1 MRTRSLFMVLA
12 AAFTLL
18 LTGGPASI
26 AQNPVPPGRV
36 PQAQPPQGRSLF
48 NMFWQI
54 PERPAVQPRQQ
65 PRQRVAP
72 VQRRAP
78 TRVVVRDDPVIPKVD
93 VNHHVL
99 VIGDTLA
106 GQIAEGLEDSLQD
119 RADVAVENKAKADS
133 GLVRTDFYDWPKAAG
148 ELLAADAK
156 VMVGV
161 VVLGPNDR
169 QVIREGEITHEPLS
183 ERWLQ
188 LYKARIEAIASAF
201 SARRVPLIWVGAPP
215 MQNPRLSTDLT
226 TLNDLFRKGTEATG
240 GQFVDLWEAYVDTEN
255 RYTAMGPDVN
265 GQIARLRLGD
275 GVHFTK
281 AGARKAAHF
290 VDVVI
295 RRILEKT
302 PTQNVI
308 ALPVPP
314 EAGGTPAPPPQ
325 PMDVERLIDRMVSGV
340 PTDLPLLPVVPPRP
354 LAGPILPLTGA
365 VSPGGDA
372 ALIASIQEA
381 RGRGDVAAGLD
392 RVFGQGIAPEPRP
405 GRADDFRWPRSN

>member
-1 MRTRSLFMVLA
+1 MRLRSLFMVLA
-12 AAFTLL
+12 AALL
-18 LTGGPASI
+18 VLITGGPVSI
-26 AQNPVPPGRV
+26 AQNPVPPGRI
-36 PQAQPPQGRSLF
+36 PQAQPQGRSLF

-54 PERPAVQPRQQ
+54 PERPAAQPRQ

-72 VQRRAP
+72 VQQRRAP

-156 VMVGV
+156 IMVGV

-188 LYKARIEAIASAF
+188 LYKARVEAVASAF
-201 SARRVPLIWVGAPP
+201 STRRVPLIWVGAPP
-215 MQNPRLSTDLT
+215 MQNARLSADLT
-226 TLNDLFRKGTEATG
+226 TLNDLFRKGAEAAG
-240 GQFVDLWEAYVDTEN
+240 GEFVDLWGVYVDTEN
-255 RYTAMGPDVN
+255 RYAAMGPDVN
-265 GQIARLRLGD
+265 GQVARLRLGD

-290 VDVVI
+290 IDVVI
-295 RRILEKT
+295 RRLLEKT

-314 EAGGTPAPPPQ
+314 EADGTPAPAPQ
-325 PMDVERLIDRMVSGV
+325 PMDVERLIDRMVSGI
-340 PTDLPLLPVVPPRP
+340 PTDLPLVPVVPPRP

-365 VSPGGDA
+365 VAGGGDTT
-372 ALIASIQEA
+372 LITSVQEA
-381 RGRGDVAAGLD
+381 RGRGDVAAQLD

-405 GRADDFRWPRSN
+405 GRADDFRWPRPN

>member
-1 MRTRSLFMVLA
+1 MMRLRSLFMVLA
-12 AAFTLL
+12 AALL
-18 LTGGPASI
+18 LLATGGPTSI
-26 AQNPVPPGRV
+26 AQNPVPPGRI
-36 PQAQPPQGRSLF
+36 PSAPPQGRSLF

-54 PERPAVQPRQQ
+54 PERPAVQQRQ
-65 PRQRVAP
+65 PRERVAP
-72 VQRRAP
+72 TQRRTP
-78 TRVVVRDDPVIPKVD
+78 TRVVVRDDPIIPKVD

-106 GQIAEGLEDSLQD
+106 GQIAEGLDDSLGD
-119 RADVAVENKAKADS
+119 RADVAVVNKAKADS

-161 VVLGPNDR
+161 VILGPNDR
-169 QVIREGEITHEPLS
+169 QVIREGDVTHEPLS

-188 LYKARIEAIASAF
+188 LYKARIDAVAAAF
-201 SARRVPLIWVGAPP
+201 GAKRIPLIWVGAPP
-215 MQNPRLSTDLT
+215 MQNPRLSADLI
-226 TLNDLFRKGTEATG
+226 TLNDLFRKGAEAGG
-240 GQFVDLWEAYVDTEN
+240 GQYVDLWGAYVDGEN
-255 RYTAMGPDVN
+255 RYTATGPDVN
-265 GQIARLRLGD
+265 GQIAKLRLGD

-295 RRILEKT
+295 RRLLEGT

-308 ALPVPP
+308 ALPTSLETSAPLTP
-314 EAGGTPAPPPQ
+314 ELQPGG
-325 PMDVERLIDRMVSGV
+325 VERLIDRMVSG
-340 PTDLPLLPVVPPRP
+340 LPADIQLIPVVPPRP

-365 VSPGGDA
+365 VAGSGDTV
-372 ALIASIQEA
+372 LITSLQEA

-405 GRADDFRWPRSN
+405 GRADDFRWPRLN

>member
-1 MRTRSLFMVLA
+1 MMRTRSLFMVLA
-12 AAFTLL
+12 AALL
-18 LTGGPASI
+18 VLVTGGPISI
-26 AQNPVPPGRV
+26 AQNPVPPGRI
-36 PQAQPPQGRSLF
+36 PQAPPQGRSLF

-54 PERPAVQPRQQ
+54 PERPAVQQRQ
-65 PRQRVAP
+65 PRERVAP
-72 VQRRAP
+72 AQRRAP

-106 GQIAEGLEDSLQD
+106 GQIAEGLDDSLGD
-119 RADVAVENKAKADS
+119 RADVAVVNKAKADS

-161 VVLGPNDR
+161 IILGPNDR
-169 QVIREGEITHEPLS
+169 QVIREGDVTHDPLS

-188 LYKARIEAIASAF
+188 LYKARIDAVAAAF
-201 SARRVPLIWVGAPP
+201 GTKRIPLIWVGAPP
-215 MQNPRLSTDLT
+215 MQNPRLSTDLI
-226 TLNDLFRKGTEATG
+226 TLNDLFRKGAEAGG
-240 GQFVDLWEAYVDTEN
+240 GQYVDLWGAYVDGEN
-255 RYTAMGPDVN
+255 RYTATGPDVN
-265 GQIARLRLGD
+265 GQIAKLRLGD

-295 RRILEKT
+295 RRLLEGA

-308 ALPVPP
+308 ALPTSP
-314 EAGGTPAPPPQ
+314 ETSAPLTPELQPGG
-325 PMDVERLIDRMVSGV
+325 VERLIDRMVSGL
-340 PTDLPLLPVVPPRP
+340 PADLQLIPVAPPKP

-365 VSPGGDA
+365 IVGSGDT
-372 ALIASIQEA
+372 ALITSVQEA

-405 GRADDFRWPRSN
+405 GRADDFSWPRLN

>member
-1 MRTRSLFMVLA
+1 MRLRSLFMVLA
-12 AAFTLL
+12 AALL
-18 LTGGPASI
+18 LLATGGPTSI
-26 AQNPVPPGRV
+26 AQNPVPPGRI
-36 PQAQPPQGRSLF
+36 PSAPPQGRSLF

-54 PERPAVQPRQQ
+54 PERPAVQQRQ
-65 PRQRVAP
+65 PRERVAP
-72 VQRRAP
+72 TQRRTP
-78 TRVVVRDDPVIPKVD
+78 TRVVVRDDPIIPKVD

-106 GQIAEGLEDSLQD
+106 GQIAEGLDDSLGD
-119 RADVAVENKAKADS
+119 RADVAVVNKAKADS

-161 VVLGPNDR
+161 VILGPNDR
-169 QVIREGEITHEPLS
+169 QVIREGDVTHEPLS

-188 LYKARIEAIASAF
+188 LYKARIDAVAAAF
-201 SARRVPLIWVGAPP
+201 GAKRIPLIWVGAPP
-215 MQNPRLSTDLT
+215 MQNPRLSADLI
-226 TLNDLFRKGTEATG
+226 TLNDLFRKGAEAGG
-240 GQFVDLWEAYVDTEN
+240 GQYVDLWGAYVDGEN
-255 RYTAMGPDVN
+255 RYTATGPDVN
-265 GQIARLRLGD
+265 GQIAKLRLGD

-295 RRILEKT
+295 RRLLEGT

-308 ALPVPP
+308 ALPTSLETSAPLTP
-314 EAGGTPAPPPQ
+314 ELQPGG
-325 PMDVERLIDRMVSGV
+325 VERLIDRMVSG
-340 PTDLPLLPVVPPRP
+340 LPADIQLIPVVPPRP

-365 VSPGGDA
+365 VAGSGDTV
-372 ALIASIQEA
+372 LITSLQEA

-405 GRADDFRWPRSN
+405 GRADDFRWPRLN

>member
-1 MRTRSLFMVLA
+1 MRPRSLFMVLA
-12 AAFTLL
+12 SALL
-18 LTGGPASI
+18 VLATGGPASI
-26 AQNPVPPGRV
+26 AQNPVPPGRI
-36 PQAQPPQGRSLF
+36 PQAPPPQGRSLF

-54 PERPAVQPRQQ
+54 PERPAMQPRQQ
-65 PRQRVAP
+65 RERLAP
-72 VQRRAP
+72 AQRRAP

-119 RADVAVENKAKADS
+119 RADVAVVNKAKADS
-133 GLVRTDFYDWPKAAG
+133 GLVRTDFYDWPKATG
-148 ELLAADAK
+148 ELLAGDAK

-188 LYKARIEAIASAF
+188 LYRARIEAVAAAF

-215 MQNPRLSTDLT
+215 MQNARLSTDLT
-226 TLNDLFRKGTEATG
+226 TLNDLFRKGAEAAS

-255 RYTAMGPDVN
+255 RYAAMGPDVN

-314 EAGGTPAPPPQ
+314 ESEGTSAPPTQ
-325 PMDVERLIDRMVSGV
+325 PMDVERLIDRMVSGI
-340 PTDLPLLPVVPPRP
+340 PTDLPLVPVAPLRP

-365 VSPGGDA
+365 VSPGGDS

-381 RGRGDVAAGLD
+381 RGRGDVAAGLE

-405 GRADDFRWPRSN
+405 GRADDFRWPRPN

>member
-1 MRTRSLFMVLA
+1 M
-12 AAFTLL
+12 
-18 LTGGPASI
+18 
-26 AQNPVPPGRV
+26 
-36 PQAQPPQGRSLF
+36 
-48 NMFWQI
+48 
-54 PERPAVQPRQQ
+54 
-65 PRQRVAP
+65 
-72 VQRRAP
+72 
-78 TRVVVRDDPVIPKVD
+78 PKVD

-106 GQIAEGLEDSLQD
+106 GQIAEGLDDSLGD
-119 RADVAVENKAKADS
+119 RADVAVVNKAKADS

-161 VVLGPNDR
+161 IILGPNDR
-169 QVIREGEITHEPLS
+169 QVIREGDVTHDPLS

-188 LYKARIEAIASAF
+188 LYKARIDAVAAAF
-201 SARRVPLIWVGAPP
+201 GTKRIPLIWVGAPP
-215 MQNPRLSTDLT
+215 MQNPRLSTDLI
-226 TLNDLFRKGTEATG
+226 TLNDLFRKGAEAGG
-240 GQFVDLWEAYVDTEN
+240 GQYVDLWGAYVDGEN
-255 RYTAMGPDVN
+255 RYTATGPDVN
-265 GQIARLRLGD
+265 GQIAKLRLGD

-295 RRILEKT
+295 RRLLEGA

-308 ALPVPP
+308 ALPTSP
-314 EAGGTPAPPPQ
+314 ETSAPLTPELQPGG
-325 PMDVERLIDRMVSGV
+325 VERLIDRMVSGL
-340 PTDLPLLPVVPPRP
+340 PADLQLIPVAPPKP

-365 VSPGGDA
+365 IVGSGDT
-372 ALIASIQEA
+372 ALITSVQEA

-405 GRADDFRWPRSN
+405 GRADDFSWPRLN

>member
-1 MRTRSLFMVLA
+1 MRPRSLFMILASALLVLA
-12 AAFTLL
+12 
-18 LTGGPASI
+18 TGGPVSI
-26 AQNPVPPGRV
+26 AQNPMPPGRI
-36 PQAQPPQGRSLF
+36 PQAPPQGRSLF

-106 GQIAEGLEDSLQD
+106 GQIAEGLEDSLED
-119 RADVAVENKAKADS
+119 RADVAVVNKAKADS
-133 GLVRTDFYDWPKAAG
+133 GLVRTDFYDWPKATG
-148 ELLAADAK
+148 ELLAADPK

-161 VVLGPNDR
+161 VILGPNDR
-169 QVIREGEITHEPLS
+169 QVIREGEVTHEPLS

-188 LYKARIEAIASAF
+188 LYKARIEAVASAF
-201 SARRVPLIWVGAPP
+201 GARRVPLIWVGAPP
-215 MQNPRLSTDLT
+215 MQNPRLSADLI
-226 TLNDLFRKGTEATG
+226 TLNDLFRKSVEAGG
-240 GQFVDLWEAYVDTEN
+240 GQFVDLWGAYVDGEN
-255 RYTAMGPDVN
+255 RYTATGPDVS
-265 GQIARLRLGD
+265 GQIAKLRLGD

-290 VDVVI
+290 IDVGI
-295 RRILEKT
+295 RRLLEGA

-308 ALPVPP
+308 ALPTSPDAGAPITP
-314 EAGGTPAPPPQ
+314 ELQPGG
-325 PMDVERLIDRMVSGV
+325 VERLIDRMVSGLPV
-340 PTDLPLLPVVPPRP
+340 DLGLVPVVPQRP
-354 LAGPILPLTGA
+354 LAGPILPLTSAIPGA
-365 VSPGGDA
+365 GDA
-372 ALIASIQEA
+372 ALITSVQEA

-405 GRADDFRWPRSN
+405 GRADDFRWPRLN

>member
-12 AAFTLL
+12 AALL
-18 LTGGPASI
+18 VLVTGGPISI
-26 AQNPVPPGRV
+26 AQNPVPPGRI
-36 PQAQPPQGRSLF
+36 PQAPPQGRSLF

-54 PERPAVQPRQQ
+54 PERPAVQQRQ
-65 PRQRVAP
+65 PRERVAP
-72 VQRRAP
+72 AQRRAP

-106 GQIAEGLEDSLQD
+106 GQIAEGLDDSLGD
-119 RADVAVENKAKADS
+119 RADVAVVNKAKADS

-161 VVLGPNDR
+161 IILGPNDR
-169 QVIREGEITHEPLS
+169 QVIREGDVTHDPLS

-188 LYKARIEAIASAF
+188 LYKARIDAVAAAF
-201 SARRVPLIWVGAPP
+201 GTKRIPLIWVGAPP
-215 MQNPRLSTDLT
+215 MQNPRLSTDLI
-226 TLNDLFRKGTEATG
+226 TLNDLFRKGAEAGG
-240 GQFVDLWEAYVDTEN
+240 GQYVDLWGAYVDGEN
-255 RYTAMGPDVN
+255 RYTATGPDVN
-265 GQIARLRLGD
+265 GQIAKLRLGD

-295 RRILEKT
+295 RRLLEGA

-308 ALPVPP
+308 ALPTSP
-314 EAGGTPAPPPQ
+314 ETSAPLTPELQPGG
-325 PMDVERLIDRMVSGV
+325 VERLIDRMVSGL
-340 PTDLPLLPVVPPRP
+340 PADLQLIPVAPPKP

-365 VSPGGDA
+365 IVGSGDT
-372 ALIASIQEA
+372 ALITSVQEA

-405 GRADDFRWPRSN
+405 GRADDFSWPRLN

>member
-1 MRTRSLFMVLA
+1 MRPRSLFMVLA
-12 AAFTLL
+12 AALL
-18 LTGGPASI
+18 VLVTGGPISI
-26 AQNPVPPGRV
+26 AQNPVPPGRI
-36 PQAQPPQGRSLF
+36 PQAPPQGRSLF

-54 PERPAVQPRQQ
+54 PERPTAQPQ
-65 PRQRVAP
+65 RQRVAP
-72 VQRRAP
+72 AQRRTP

-106 GQIAEGLEDSLQD
+106 GQIAEGLEDSLGD
-119 RADVAVENKAKADS
+119 RADVAVVNKAKADS

-156 VMVGV
+156 AMVGV
-161 VVLGPNDR
+161 IILGPNDR

-188 LYKARIEAIASAF
+188 LYKARIDSVASAF
-201 SARRVPLIWVGAPP
+201 TAKRVPLIWVGAPP
-215 MQNPRLSTDLT
+215 MQNARLSADLT
-226 TLNDLFRKGTEATG
+226 TLNDLFRKGAEAAASG
-240 GQFVDLWEAYVDTEN
+240 EFVDLWGAYVDTEN
-255 RYTAMGPDVN
+255 RYTATGPDVN

-308 ALPVPP
+308 ALPGPP
-314 EAGGTPAPPPQ
+314 EPDGTPAPAPAPQ
-325 PMDVERLIDRMVSGV
+325 PADIERLIDRMVSGI
-340 PTDLPLLPVVPPRP
+340 PTDFPLVPVVPLRP

-365 VSPGGDA
+365 TSPGGDA

-405 GRADDFRWPRSN
+405 GRADDFRWPRPN

>member
-1 MRTRSLFMVLA
+1 MRLRSLFMVLVA
-12 AAFTLL
+12 ALTLL
-18 LTGGPASI
+18 ATGGPTSI
-26 AQNPVPPGRV
+26 AQNPVPPGRI
-36 PQAQPPQGRSLF
+36 PSAPPQGRSLF

-54 PERPAVQPRQQ
+54 PEKPAVQQRQ
-65 PRQRVAP
+65 PRERVAP
-72 VQRRAP
+72 VQRRTP

-106 GQIAEGLEDSLQD
+106 GQIAEGLEDSLGD
-119 RADVAVENKAKADS
+119 RADVAVVSKAKADS

-161 VVLGPNDR
+161 IILGPNDR
-169 QVIREGEITHEPLS
+169 QVIREGDVTHEPLS

-188 LYKARIEAIASAF
+188 LYKARIDAIASAF

-215 MQNPRLSTDLT
+215 MQNPRLSADLI
-226 TLNDLFRKGTEATG
+226 TLNDLFRKGAEAGG
-240 GQFVDLWEAYVDTEN
+240 GQYVDLWGAYVDGEN
-255 RYTAMGPDVN
+255 RYTATGPDVN
-265 GQIARLRLGD
+265 GQVAKLRLGD

-295 RRILEKT
+295 RRLLEGA

-308 ALPVPP
+308 ALPTSLETGAPLTP
-314 EAGGTPAPPPQ
+314 ELQPGG
-325 PMDVERLIDRMVSGV
+325 VERLIDRMVSGL
-340 PTDLPLLPVVPPRP
+340 PADLQLVPVVPPRP

-365 VSPGGDA
+365 IAGSGDA
-372 ALIASIQEA
+372 ALITSVQEA

-392 RVFGQGIAPEPRP
+392 RVFGQGIAPDPRP
-405 GRADDFRWPRSN
+405 GRADDFSWPRN

>member
-12 AAFTLL
+12 AALVLL
-18 LTGGPASI
+18 ATGGPTSI
-26 AQNPVPPGRV
+26 AQNPVPPGRI
-36 PQAQPPQGRSLF
+36 PQAPPQGRSLF

-54 PERPAVQPRQQ
+54 PERQAVQPRQQ
-65 PRQRVAP
+65 PRLRVAP

-106 GQIAEGLEDSLQD
+106 GQIAEGLEDSLED

-133 GLVRTDFYDWPKAAG
+133 GLVRTDFYDWPKVAG

-169 QVIREGEITHEPLS
+169 QVIREGDVTHEPLS

-188 LYKARIEAIASAF
+188 LYKARIDAVTSAF
-201 SARRVPLIWVGAPP
+201 SAKRVPLIWVGAPP
-215 MQNPRLSTDLT
+215 MQNTRLSADLV
-226 TLNDLFRKGTEATG
+226 TLNDLFRKGAEAAG
-240 GQFVDLWEAYVDTEN
+240 GQYVDLWSVYVDGEN
-255 RYTAMGPDVN
+255 RYTATGPDVS
-265 GQIARLRLGD
+265 GQIAKLRLGD

-290 VDVVI
+290 IDVVI
-295 RRILEKT
+295 RRLLEGA

-308 ALPVPP
+308 ALPTSP
-314 EAGGTPAPPPQ
+314 ETGAPLAPDLQPGG
-325 PMDVERLIDRMVSGV
+325 VERLIDRMVSGV
-340 PTDLPLLPVVPPRP
+340 PADLPLLPVVPPRP

-365 VSPGGDA
+365 IPRSGDT
-372 ALIASIQEA
+372 ALLTSVQEA

-405 GRADDFRWPRSN
+405 GRADDFRWPRIN

>member
-12 AAFTLL
+12 AALL
-18 LTGGPASI
+18 VLVTGGPISI
-26 AQNPVPPGRV
+26 AQNPVPPGRI
-36 PQAQPPQGRSLF
+36 PQAPPQGRSLF
-48 NMFWQI
+48 NLFWQI
-54 PERPAVQPRQQ
+54 PERPVVQQRQPRE
-65 PRQRVAP
+65 RVAP

-99 VIGDTLA
+99 IIGDTLA
-106 GQIAEGLEDSLQD
+106 GQIAEGLQDSLGD
-119 RADVAVENKAKADS
+119 RADVAVVNKAKADS
-133 GLVRTDFYDWPKAAG
+133 GLVRTDFYDWPRAAG

-161 VVLGPNDR
+161 VILGPNDR
-169 QVIREGEITHEPLS
+169 QVIREGELTHDPLS

-188 LYKARIEAIASAF
+188 LYKARIETVAAAF
-201 SARRVPLIWVGAPP
+201 TAKRVPLIWVGAPP
-215 MQNPRLSTDLT
+215 MQNARLSADLI
-226 TLNDLFRKGTEATG
+226 TLNDLFRKSVEAAG
-240 GQFVDLWEAYVDTEN
+240 GQYVDLWSVYVDGEN
-255 RYTAMGPDVN
+255 RYTATGPDVN
-265 GQIARLRLGD
+265 GQIAKLRLGD

-295 RRILEKT
+295 RRLLEGA
-302 PTQNVI
+302 PTQDVI

-314 EAGGTPAPPPQ
+314 DAGGTPAPAPP
-325 PMDVERLIDRMVSGV
+325 PGDVERLIDRMVSGA

-365 VSPGGDA
+365 GPRSGDT
-372 ALIASIQEA
+372 ALLTSVQEA

-392 RVFGQGIAPEPRP
+392 RIFGQGIAPEPRP
-405 GRADDFRWPRSN
+405 GRADDFRWPRTN

>member
-1 MRTRSLFMVLA
+1 MRTRSLFIVLA
-12 AAFTLL
+12 SALL
-18 LTGGPASI
+18 VLVTGGPISI
-26 AQNPVPPGRV
+26 AQNPVPPGRI
-36 PQAQPPQGRSLF
+36 PQAPPQGRNLF

-54 PERPAVQPRQQ
+54 PERPAVQQRQ
-65 PRQRVAP
+65 PRERVAP

-99 VIGDTLA
+99 MIGDTLA
-106 GQIAEGLEDSLQD
+106 GQIAEGLQDSLGD
-119 RADVAVENKAKADS
+119 RADVAVVNKAKADS

-161 VVLGPNDR
+161 IILGPNDR
-169 QVIREGEITHEPLS
+169 QVIREGDVTHDPLS

-188 LYKARIEAIASAF
+188 LYKARIDAVAAAF

-215 MQNPRLSTDLT
+215 MQNPRLSADLI
-226 TLNDLFRKGTEATG
+226 TLNDLFRKGAEAGG
-240 GQFVDLWEAYVDTEN
+240 GQYVDLWGAYVDGEN
-255 RYTAMGPDVN
+255 RYTATGPDVN
-265 GQIARLRLGD
+265 GQIAKIRLGD

-295 RRILEKT
+295 RRLLEGA

-308 ALPVPP
+308 ALPAPP
-314 EAGGTPAPPPQ
+314 DAADLPVPAPQ
-325 PMDVERLIDRMVSGV
+325 PGNVERLIDRMVSGA
-340 PTDLPLLPVVPPRP
+340 PTDLPLVPVVPPRP

-365 VSPGGDA
+365 APDSGEI
-372 ALIASIQEA
+372 ALITSVQEA

-405 GRADDFRWPRSN
+405 GRVDDFRWPRLN

>member
-1 MRTRSLFMVLA
+1 MRPRSLFMVLA
-12 AAFTLL
+12 AALL
-18 LTGGPASI
+18 VLVTGGPISV
-26 AQNPVPPGRV
+26 AQNPVPPGRI
-36 PQAQPPQGRSLF
+36 PQAPPQGRSLF

-54 PERPAVQPRQQ
+54 PEKPVTQPRPQ
-65 PRQRVAP
+65 RQRVAP
-72 VQRRAP
+72 VQQRRAP

-133 GLVRTDFYDWPKAAG
+133 GLVRSDFYDWPKMAG

-188 LYKARIEAIASAF
+188 LYRARIEAVASAF
-201 SARRVPLIWVGAPP
+201 SAKRVPLIWVGAPP

-226 TLNDLFRKGTEATG
+226 TLNDLFRKGTEGAG

-314 EAGGTPAPPPQ
+314 EAEGTPSPPL
-325 PMDVERLIDRMVSGV
+325 PMDVERLIDRMVSGA

-365 VSPGGDA
+365 VSLGGDA

-381 RGRGDVAAGLD
+381 RGRGDVAAGLE

-405 GRADDFRWPRSN
+405 GRADDFRWPRGD

>member
-1 MRTRSLFMVLA
+1 MRPRSLFMVLA
-12 AAFTLL
+12 SALL
-18 LTGGPASI
+18 VLATGGPASI
-26 AQNPVPPGRV
+26 AQNPVPPGRI
-36 PQAQPPQGRSLF
+36 PQAPPPQGRSLF

-54 PERPAVQPRQQ
+54 PERPAVQQRQ
-65 PRQRVAP
+65 PRERLAP

-106 GQIAEGLEDSLQD
+106 GQIAEGLEDSLGD
-119 RADVAVENKAKADS
+119 RADVAVVNKAKADS
-133 GLVRTDFYDWPKAAG
+133 GLVRTDFYDWPKATG

-161 VVLGPNDR
+161 IILGPNDR

-188 LYKARIEAIASAF
+188 LYKARIEAVATAF
-201 SARRVPLIWVGAPP
+201 GTRRVPLIWVGAPP
-215 MQNPRLSTDLT
+215 MQNARLSTDLT
-226 TLNDLFRKGTEATG
+226 TLNDLFRKGAEAAS

-290 VDVVI
+290 VDIVI

-308 ALPVPP
+308 ALPITP
-314 EAGGTPAPPPQ
+314 ETGAPSAPDLQPGG
-325 PMDVERLIDRMVSGV
+325 VERLIDRMVSGL
-340 PTDLPLLPVVPPRP
+340 PTDLGLVPVIPQRP

-365 VSPGGDA
+365 VAAGGDT

-405 GRADDFRWPRSN
+405 GRADDFRWPRPD

>member
-1 MRTRSLFMVLA
+1 MRLRSLFMVLA
-12 AAFTLL
+12 AALL
-18 LTGGPASI
+18 VLVTGGPVSI
-26 AQNPVPPGRV
+26 AQNPVPPGRI
-36 PQAQPPQGRSLF
+36 PQAPPQGRSLF

-54 PERPAVQPRQQ
+54 PEKPAAQQRQPRE
-65 PRQRVAP
+65 RVAP
-72 VQRRAP
+72 AQRRTP

-106 GQIAEGLEDSLQD
+106 GQIAEGLEDSLGD
-119 RADVAVENKAKADS
+119 RADVAVVNKAKADS

-148 ELLAADAK
+148 ELLAGDAK

-188 LYKARIEAIASAF
+188 LYKARIEAVATAF
-201 SARRVPLIWVGAPP
+201 SAKRVPLIWVGAPP
-215 MQNPRLSTDLT
+215 MQNARLSADLT
-226 TLNDLFRKGTEATG
+226 TLNDLFRKGAEAAG
-240 GQFVDLWEAYVDTEN
+240 GEFVDLWGAYVDSEN
-255 RYTAMGPDVN
+255 RYAAIGPDVN
-265 GQIARLRLGD
+265 GQTARLRLGD

-290 VDVVI
+290 IDVVI

-314 EAGGTPAPPPQ
+314 AAEGTPVAPAQ
-325 PMDVERLIDRMVSGV
+325 PMDVERLIDRMVSGI
-340 PTDLPLLPVVPPRP
+340 PTDLPLVPVAPPRP

>member
-1 MRTRSLFMVLA
+1 MRTRSLFIVLA
-12 AAFTLL
+12 TALFLL
-18 LTGGPASI
+18 STGGPASI
-26 AQNPVPPGRV
+26 AQS
-36 PQAQPPQGRSLF
+36 QPPQGRSLF

-54 PERPAVQPRQQ
+54 PERQAAQPRPQ
-65 PRQRVAP
+65 RQRVAP
-72 VQRRAP
+72 AQRRAP

-106 GQIAEGLEDSLQD
+106 GQIADGLEDSLSD
-119 RADVAVENKAKADS
+119 RADVAVVSKAKADS

-148 ELLAADAK
+148 EFLAADAK

-161 VVLGPNDR
+161 VILGPNDR

-188 LYKARIEAIASAF
+188 LYRARIDAVAAAF
-201 SARRVPLIWVGAPP
+201 STRRVPLVWVGAPP
-215 MQNPRLSTDLT
+215 MQNARLSADLI
-226 TLNDLFRKGTEATG
+226 TLNDLFRKGAETAGSE
-240 GQFVDLWEAYVDTEN
+240 FVDLWGAYLDPEN

-302 PTQNVI
+302 PTQNII

-314 EAGGTPAPPPQ
+314 EADGALAPPRP

-365 VSPGGDA
+365 SPGGDA

-381 RGRGDVAAGLD
+381 RGRGDAAAQLD
-392 RVFGQGIAPEPRP
+392 LVFGQGIAPEPRP
-405 GRADDFRWPRSN
+405 GRADDFRWPRAN

>member
-12 AAFTLL
+12 SALL
-18 LTGGPASI
+18 VLVTGGPISI
-26 AQNPVPPGRV
+26 AQNPVPPGRI
-36 PQAQPPQGRSLF
+36 PQAPPQGRSLF

-54 PERPAVQPRQQ
+54 PERPVVQQRQPRE
-65 PRQRVAP
+65 RVAP

-106 GQIAEGLEDSLQD
+106 GQIAEGLEDSLGD
-119 RADVAVENKAKADS
+119 RADVAVVNKAKADS

-156 VMVGV
+156 VMVGIII
-161 VVLGPNDR
+161 LGPNDR
-169 QVIREGEITHEPLS
+169 QVIREGELTHDPLS

-188 LYKARIEAIASAF
+188 LYKARIDAVASAF
-201 SARRVPLIWVGAPP
+201 GAKRVPLIWVGAPP
-215 MQNPRLSTDLT
+215 MQNARLSADLI
-226 TLNDLFRKGTEATG
+226 TLNDLFRKGAEAGG
-240 GQFVDLWEAYVDTEN
+240 GQYVDLWAAYVDGEN
-255 RYTAMGPDVN
+255 RYTATGPDVN
-265 GQIARLRLGD
+265 GQIAKLRLGD

-290 VDVVI
+290 VDIVI
-295 RRILEKT
+295 RRLLEGA

-308 ALPVPP
+308 ALPTSP
-314 EAGGTPAPPPQ
+314 ETGAPLTPDLQPGG
-325 PMDVERLIDRMVSGV
+325 VERLIDRMVSGA
-340 PTDLPLLPVVPPRP
+340 PTDLPLVPVVPPRP

-365 VSPGGDA
+365 APGSGDI
-372 ALIASIQEA
+372 ALITSVQEA
-381 RGRGDVAAGLD
+381 RGRGDVAAQLD
-392 RVFGQGIAPEPRP
+392 RVFGQGIAPEPRS
-405 GRADDFRWPRSN
+405 GRADDFSWPRNRQ

>member
-1 MRTRSLFMVLA
+1 MRLRSLFMVLA
-12 AAFTLL
+12 AALL
-18 LTGGPASI
+18 LLATGGPTSI
-26 AQNPVPPGRV
+26 AQNPMPPGRI
-36 PQAQPPQGRSLF
+36 PSAPPQGRSLF

-54 PERPAVQPRQQ
+54 PERPAVQQRQ
-65 PRQRVAP
+65 PRERVAP
-72 VQRRAP
+72 AQRRAP

-106 GQIAEGLEDSLQD
+106 GQIAEGLEDSLGD
-119 RADVAVENKAKADS
+119 RADVAVVSKAKADS

-161 VVLGPNDR
+161 VILGPNDR
-169 QVIREGEITHEPLS
+169 QVIREGDVTHEPLS

-188 LYKARIEAIASAF
+188 LYKARIDAVAAAF

-215 MQNPRLSTDLT
+215 MQNARLSADLI
-226 TLNDLFRKGTEATG
+226 TLNDLFRKGAEAGG
-240 GQFVDLWEAYVDTEN
+240 GQYVDLWAAYVDGEN
-255 RYTAMGPDVN
+255 RYTATGPDVN
-265 GQIARLRLGD
+265 GQIAKLRLGD

-295 RRILEKT
+295 RRLLEGT

-308 ALPVPP
+308 ALPTLP
-314 EAGGTPAPPPQ
+314 ETRAPLAPDLQPGG
-325 PMDVERLIDRMVSGV
+325 VERLIDRMVSG
-340 PTDLPLLPVVPPRP
+340 LPADIPLVPVVPPRP

-365 VSPGGDA
+365 IAGSGDT
-372 ALIASIQEA
+372 ALITSVQEA

-392 RVFGQGIAPEPRP
+392 RVFGQGIAPDPRP
-405 GRADDFRWPRSN
+405 GRADDFSWPRN

>member
-1 MRTRSLFMVLA
+1 MRPRSLFMVLA
-12 AAFTLL
+12 AAFLLL

-26 AQNPVPPGRV
+26 AQNPVPPGRI
-36 PQAQPPQGRSLF
+36 PQAQPQGRSLF

-54 PERPAVQPRQQ
+54 PERQAVQSRQQ

-72 VQRRAP
+72 AQRRAP

-106 GQIAEGLEDSLQD
+106 GQIAEGLGDSLED
-119 RADVAVENKAKADS
+119 RADVEVVNKAKADS
-133 GLVRTDFYDWPKAAG
+133 GLVRTDFYDWPKATG

-156 VMVGV
+156 VMVGII
-161 VVLGPNDR
+161 VLGPNDR

-188 LYKARIEAIASAF
+188 LYKARIDAVASAF

-226 TLNDLFRKGTEATG
+226 TLNDLFRKGAETAG
-240 GQFVDLWEAYVDTEN
+240 GEFVDLWGAYVDSEN
-255 RYTAMGPDVN
+255 RYTATGPDVN
-265 GQIARLRLGD
+265 GQVARLRLGD

-295 RRILEKT
+295 RRILEKA

-314 EAGGTPAPPPQ
+314 EADAKPAPAPQ

-340 PTDLPLLPVVPPRP
+340 PTELPLVPVVPPRP

-365 VSPGGDA
+365 APGGGT
-372 ALIASIQEA
+372 ALITSVQEA

-405 GRADDFRWPRSN
+405 GRADDFSWPRLN

>member
-1 MRTRSLFMVLA
+1 MRLRSLFMILA
-12 AAFTLL
+12 AALL
-18 LTGGPASI
+18 VLVTGGPISI
-26 AQNPVPPGRV
+26 AQNPVPPGRI
-36 PQAQPPQGRSLF
+36 PQAPPQGRSLF

-54 PERPAVQPRQQ
+54 PEKPAAQPRPQ
-65 PRQRVAP
+65 RQRVAP
-72 VQRRAP
+72 AQQRRAP

-119 RADVAVENKAKADS
+119 RADVAVVSKAKADS

-188 LYKARIEAIASAF
+188 LYKARTEAVATAF

-215 MQNPRLSTDLT
+215 MQNARLSADLT
-226 TLNDLFRKGTEATG
+226 TLNDIFRKSTQAAG
-240 GQFVDLWEAYVDTEN
+240 GEFVDLWGAYLDTEN

-290 VDVVI
+290 VDVVV
-295 RRILEKT
+295 RRILERA

-308 ALPVPP
+308 ALPGPP
-314 EAGGTPAPPPQ
+314 DADGTPAPAPQ
-325 PMDVERLIDRMVSGV
+325 PADIERLIDRMVSGI
-340 PTDLPLLPVVPPRP
+340 PSDLPLVPVVPLRP

-365 VSPGGDA
+365 ASSGGDA

-392 RVFGQGIAPEPRP
+392 RVFGQGIAPEPLP
-405 GRADDFRWPRSN
+405 GRADDFRWPRPN